1 MVHASAA
8 VPVRV
13 PLVRSVASGFSIGS
27 VCRVAVVCMMA
38 LLLAGCGF
46 RPAGTLEAGGLAG
59 TRVID
64 VNGQSD
70 VAWAL
75 SRRLDLYGVPE
86 PAEDPDAERF
96 LRLLGEDFQQ
106 RQMTVTPGARTGEF
120 ELIASARF
128 ELLGADGRVLIEP
141 RTVRADAIYL
151 RDRSNLLGSSQEERR
166 LREELRDDLVRRILS
181 AVSVV
186 AGQPARNPSS

>member
-1 MVHASAA
+1 MAHVRAA
-8 VPVRV
+8 PGARV
-13 PLVRSVASGFSIGS
+13 AGRGFDRRLASGLIA
-27 VCRVAVVCMMA
+27 CLTACLIM
-38 LLLAGCGF
+38 LLVAGCGF
-46 RPAGTLEAGGLAG
+46 RPAGTLEASGLAG

-64 VNGQSD
+64 VMGQSE

-75 SRRLDLYGVPE
+75 SRRLDIYGVPE
-86 PAEDPDAERF
+86 PAGDMAAERV
-96 LRLLGEDFQQ
+96 LRLLDEGFEQ

-186 AGQPARNPSS
+186 AGQPARAGSS